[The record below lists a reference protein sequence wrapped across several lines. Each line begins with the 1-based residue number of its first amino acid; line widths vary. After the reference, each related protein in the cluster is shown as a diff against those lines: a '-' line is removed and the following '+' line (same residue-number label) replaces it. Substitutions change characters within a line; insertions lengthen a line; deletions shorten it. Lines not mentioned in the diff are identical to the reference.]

1 MNKRWLSQLLN
12 DSAFPVLALAV
23 AVSQVDLESH
33 KNHKLLHRGRPA
45 AELRFDDHSKEDS
58 GKYGSTA
65 TENSP
70 VAARTMS
77 NKESVHQA
85 GAR

>member
-33 KNHKLLHRGRPA
+33 KNHKLPPRGRQA
-45 AELRFDDHSKEDS
+45 AELRFDDPLKENS
-58 GKYGSTA
+58 GKYGSST
-65 TENSP
+65 TDNSP
-70 VAARTMS
+70 VARRTMS
-77 NKESVHQA
+77 NKELVDQ
-85 GAR
+85 